1 MWRNRL
7 QQSTFLE
14 NRSPALFL
22 ALALCIGPALLSL
35 PNAAAQQ
42 PIGRVLPPASGAGPQ
57 QAASFSGVSIANG
70 QTLLTSGS
78 GITAGSAPVSI
89 SLARG
94 GTVSL
99 CSTSNLHL
107 SASGAAASAPLMLA
121 LDKGAVE
128 VTMAAMANDAILTPD
143 LRFQIVRPSP
153 ALDLRLRISR
163 NGDTCVENRGKAAPV
178 LSVAEQLGD
187 ATYQLQPGQHVL
199 FEHGSLKEVVDN
211 ETSPCGCPP
220 VAPVSVAASGVTS
233 AHPAAPGA
241 QVGGA
246 VADKGAVPPFPIAV
260 SEGLAPPQQP
270 APSKPGQ
277 VEMQVAM
284 PLTYSGDATASGAN
298 SAAPAA
304 AVSTTLSGAGNGA
317 SNGAKNAGSAQP
329 SAAAPAK
336 PPQAAAPST
345 SPATA
350 QAPPPTDTSAD
361 LAHIIGHFFKRLF
374 RHT

>member
-1 MWRNRL
+1 MRR
-7 QQSTFLE
+7 STFLE

-42 PIGRVLPPASGAGPQ
+42 AIGRVLPPASGAGQQ

-94 GTVSL
+94 GTISL
-99 CSTSNLHL
+99 CSTSNLHV
-107 SASGAAASAPLMLA
+107 SASGASASAPLMLA

-199 FEHGSLKEVVDN
+199 FEHGSLKEVVDD

-220 VAPVSVAASGVTS
+220 PSPVSVAASGVTS

-260 SEGLAPPQQP
+260 SEGLAPPQQA

-277 VEMQVAM
+277 VEMPVVSM
-284 PLTYSGDATASGAN
+284 PLIYSGDAPAS
-298 SAAPAA
+298 SATSASPAT
-304 AVSTTLSGAGNGA
+304 AVSTAPSGTGNGA
-317 SNGAKNAGSAQP
+317 KSASVAHP
-329 SAAAPAK
+329 SAAAAAK
-336 PPQAAAPST
+336 PPQVAAPST
-345 SPATA
+345 SLATA
-350 QAPPPTDTSAD
+350 QAPPPADTSPD
-361 LAHIIGHFFKRLF
+361 LAHVIGHFFKRLF
-374 RHT
+374 RHV